1 VDGDVLQRL
10 DFLYP
15 ALHLRFQ
22 VLVLVAQKSCICFI
36 ASCVLMRASTMGAEI
51 GLVM

>member
-1 VDGDVLQRL
+1 MTPCSAAN
-10 DFLYP
+10 FLHA
-15 ALHLRFQ
+15 ALHFRFQ
-22 VLVLVAQKSCICFI
+22 VMILVAQKSCICFI